1 MSVVGADTP
10 RLASGYIPG
19 EPFTVE
25 HFERWA
31 SELVLDSGERWRL
44 EPFQL
49 AFLEDLF
56 SGRAICWLV
65 IPESNGKTTLIAGLG
80 LYWCEHK
87 PGARVLAAASAL
99 DQATVMYGQAER
111 LVLDSPRMVD
121 ALVSRVLVAKGKQK
135 VERPRFECLEGWKRI
150 NHVDGG
156 RFQIKAADPRT
167 ADGAIPDLCLVDE
180 LHRHRD
186 LGLYRTWAGK
196 LRKRAGQM
204 IVISTAGEPGS
215 EFEGARELMRQSAE
229 EISTD
234 GCFVRAASARWALH
248 DWAVPEGGDVEDLEL
263 VKAANP
269 LSAVTVE
276 SLRETR
282 EAPGITL
289 QHWSRIN
296 ANVPTRAASAAVP
309 ERVWHDAAT
318 AEPIPE
324 DAEVWLGAD
333 FGWQWD
339 TTALVPLWWRD
350 EEHRQFGPAT
360 ILEPPRD
367 GSSLDPAVVR
377 ATVLELTARY
387 RVSTVVMDPDRAHDV
402 AGWLADELGLDV
414 VFRAQSAKPQAEDF
428 ERFMLALRNGWLRH
442 SGDEGL
448 RRHALNAVTRL
459 LPDGGAKFGR
469 VSETRQGGNQDARVI
484 DALVAAAMVHS
495 VRSEGVVTGG
505 FLI

>member
-1 MSVVGADTP
+1 MSVVRTDSP
-10 RLASGYIPG
+10 HLASAYIPG

-196 LRKRAGQM
+196 LRKRGGQM

-215 EFEGARELMRQSAE
+215 EFEATRETMRQSGDE
-229 EISTD
+229 VTRD
-234 GCFVRAASARWALH
+234 GCFVRSASAKWVLH

-263 VKAANP
+263 VKRANP
-269 LSAVTVE
+269 LSTVTVE

-296 ANVPTRAASAAVP
+296 ANVPTRSASAAIP
-309 ERVWHDAAT
+309 ERVWHEAAT
-318 AEPIPE
+318 AETIPE
-324 DAEVWLGAD
+324 GANVWLGAD

-339 TTALVPLWWRD
+339 TTALVPLWWKSD
-350 EEHRQFGPAT
+350 EERVLGPAV

-367 GSSLDPAVVR
+367 GSSTDPSVVR
-377 ATVLELTARY
+377 AAIRDLMGRY
-387 RVSTVVMDPDRAHDV
+387 RVTTVVMDPDRAHDI
-402 AGWLADELGLDV
+402 AGWLSDELELDV

-428 ERFMLALRNGWLRH
+428 ERFMAALRNGWLRH
-442 SGDEGL
+442 GGDEGL
-448 RRHALNAVTRL
+448 RRHALNAVVRL
-459 LPDGGAKFGR
+459 LPDGGAKFAR
-469 VSETRQGGNQDARVI
+469 VSETRQGGNQDSRVI

-495 VRSEGVVTGG
+495 VRSEGNGGG
-505 FLI
+505 FLL